1 MCLQN
6 CLFLQWFVRSRRLDE
21 QLTVTIIRLR
31 PEQLGMALAGFS
43 GRAQHC
49 PACLFSVS
57 VCIREMQGRKSVF
70 VSIFI
75 LKPLRE
81 LSIASGVTSSFPRD
95 SHSCASELRQLKT
108 WSLLPFLLPSLA
120 NSEAIHRRVIPRNGH
135 WFMLVMW
142 QLPTIQVVLRNSTRI
157 FIHCVSSDCV
167 LSVRSC
173 GLRKIIRE
181 VMNLGPLCPFLS
193 WLPSRRASLVYS
205 FCGTLI
211 VRQIKRNLGVP
222 FLLNQKF

>member
-1 MCLQN
+1 MTNASTIHALSIYFHVRELCLSIGPLHHNVQN
-6 CLFLQWFVRSRRLDE
+6 CLFLQLFVRSRRLDE

-49 PACLFSVS
+49 PDCLFSVS

-108 WSLLPFLLPSLA
+108 
-120 NSEAIHRRVIPRNGH
+120 
-135 WFMLVMW
+135 
-142 QLPTIQVVLRNSTRI
+142 
-157 FIHCVSSDCV
+157 
-167 LSVRSC
+167 
-173 GLRKIIRE
+173 
-181 VMNLGPLCPFLS
+181 
-193 WLPSRRASLVYS
+193 
-205 FCGTLI
+205 
-211 VRQIKRNLGVP
+211 
-222 FLLNQKF
+222 